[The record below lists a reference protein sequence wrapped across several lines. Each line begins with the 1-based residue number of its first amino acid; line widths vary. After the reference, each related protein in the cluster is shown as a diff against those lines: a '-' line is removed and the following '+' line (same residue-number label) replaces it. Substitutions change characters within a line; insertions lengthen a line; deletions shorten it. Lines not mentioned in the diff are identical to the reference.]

1 MLKINDLSAFEYM
14 LKDIQETCCAQ
25 VPAFTF
31 AKGVDKCIHICSQT
45 LCYSLQVIYYI
56 LLMNESK
63 LTRCQ
68 LTPSKTNDTKKA
80 VSFKYIWLYF
90 IHVLYSFSL
99 PKSLLYYM
107 TIMAIIYYKR
117 LHK

>member
-25 VPAFTF
+25 AFTF
-31 AKGVDKCIHICSQT
+31 AKGVNKCIHICSQS

-68 LTPSKTNDTKKA
+68 LTPWKTNDTKKA